1 MWLIDY
7 PSLVFLVLLVLFAI
21 SLEIGFRLGSLRNA
35 NEDADLHEQAVGVR
49 DGVVVLLS
57 LLLGFTLAMALPR
70 FDQRREL
77 IVDEAN
83 AIGTTTLR
91 AQTLPEPART
101 ISLELL
107 REYVGARIDFSENAS
122 SVEKLSVAMER
133 THQIQA
139 SLWQV
144 AAEAAAKNPT
154 PVTSIYITSL
164 NEMIDLDSKRTAA
177 VENRVPKPIWIML
190 FLMGIL
196 ACLSFG
202 FSLRRRFILSML
214 VAPLMISIVMALI
227 ADLDTPNRG
236 FIRVSQESMRRLQ
249 SDMNSAAPRQP

>member
-7 PSLVFLVLLVLFAI
+7 PRLVFLVLFVIFAVA
-21 SLEIGFRLGSLRNA
+21 LEIGFRLAAIRNA
-35 NEDADLHEQAVGVR
+35 NEDPDLHEQAVGVR

-70 FDQRREL
+70 FDQRKEL

-83 AIGTTTLR
+83 AIGTTDLR
-91 AQTLPEPART
+91 AQMLPEPART
-101 ISLELL
+101 VSLELL
-107 REYVGARIDFSENAS
+107 REYVGARIDFSEHGADP
-122 SVEKLSVAMER
+122 EKLRGAIER

-139 SLWQV
+139 SLWQLAV
-144 AAEAAAKNPT
+144 DVAAKNPSPIT
-154 PVTSIYITSL
+154 ATYIASL

-177 VENRVPKPIWIML
+177 IENRVPVPIWIML
-190 FLMGIL
+190 FLMGLL

-202 FSLRRRFILSML
+202 FSLRRRFILSMV

-227 ADLDTPNRG
+227 ADLDTPARG
-236 FIRVSQESMRRLQ
+236 FIRVSQESMHRLQ
-249 SDMNSAAPRQP
+249 SDVNSAPPKQ

>member
-7 PSLVFLVLLVLFAI
+7 PRLVFLALFLIFVIA
-21 SLEIGFRLGSLRNA
+21 LEIGFRLAAIRKA
-35 NEDADLHEQAVGVR
+35 NEDPDLHEQAVGVR

-83 AIGTTTLR
+83 AIGTTDLR
-91 AQTLPEPART
+91 AQLLPEPART

-107 REYVGARIDFSENAS
+107 REYVGARIDFSEGGGDSDKVKGA
-122 SVEKLSVAMER
+122 LER
-133 THQIQA
+133 SRQIQT
-139 SLWQV
+139 SLWQLAVDV
-144 AAEAAAKNPT
+144 AAKSPT
-154 PVTSIYITSL
+154 PIISSYITSL

-190 FLMGIL
+190 FAMGLL
-196 ACLSFG
+196 ACVSFG
-202 FSLRRRFILSML
+202 FSLRRRFIMSMV

-236 FIRVSQESMRRLQ
+236 FIRVSEASMYRLQ
-249 SDMNSAAPRQP
+249 SDLNAGPPKQ

>member
-7 PSLVFLVLLVLFAI
+7 PRLLFLALFVVYAI
-21 SLEIGFRLGSLRNA
+21 ALEIGFRLASIRNA
-35 NEDADLHEQAVGVR
+35 NVDADLHEQAVGVR

-57 LLLGFTLAMALPR
+57 LLLGFTLAIALPR

-83 AIGTTTLR
+83 AIGSSTLR

-101 ISLELL
+101 VSLELL
-107 REYVGARIDFSENAS
+107 REYVGARIDFSDDSASAERLNA
-122 SVEKLSVAMER
+122 ATER
-133 THQIQA
+133 AHQIQS
-139 SLWQV
+139 SLWQLAV
-144 AAEAAAKNPT
+144 DVAAKNPT
-154 PVTSIYITSL
+154 PITSIYITSL

-177 VENRVPKPIWIML
+177 IENRVPRPIWIML

-202 FSLRRRFILSML
+202 FSLRRRFILSMI
-214 VAPLMISIVMALI
+214 VVPLMISIVMALI
-227 ADLDTPNRG
+227 ADLDTSSRG
-236 FIRVSQESMRRLQ
+236 FIRVSQESMLRLQ
-249 SDMNSAAPRQP
+249 SDMNATPPKHQ